1 MNNNPSIVFGVALLS
16 LCANNSIEPA
26 KWNKSTCFTQ
36 SKSICALIANYN
48 PNIEQDLN
56 MEDNLFTPEDI
67 ARIQQ
72 SREQINRGEY
82 EVIDPKNI
90 WGSILS
96 GLSHYGDK

>member
-1 MNNNPSIVFGVALLS
+1 MNNNPSIVFSVALLS

-72 SREQINRGEY
+72 SREQIARGDY
-82 EVIDPKNI
+82 MVVDPKNI
-90 WGSILS
+90 WGNIL
-96 GLSHYGDK
+96 